1 MLSLALSVFSKGL
14 QLIDSTPE
22 YYYENRN
29 RSAELTDYNLYLT
42 DVLLNE
48 CFDAWPLKTNI

>member
-48 CFDAWPLKTNI
+48 